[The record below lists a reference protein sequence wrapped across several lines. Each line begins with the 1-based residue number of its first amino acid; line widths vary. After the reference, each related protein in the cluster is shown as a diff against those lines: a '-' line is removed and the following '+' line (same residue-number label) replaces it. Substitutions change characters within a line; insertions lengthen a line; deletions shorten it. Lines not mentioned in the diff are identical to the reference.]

1 MRHKTAKYHDA
12 TMGLANSVCK
22 DGARSLLMATSG
34 SRYDDTTGIGE
45 LLTLKVTLNV
55 PGEDFY
61 Q

>member
-1 MRHKTAKYHDA
+1 
-12 TMGLANSVCK
+12 MGLANSVCK
-22 DGARSLLMATSG
+22 DGARSLLMVTSG